1 MNTLPL
7 TLHKVLEYGL
17 GGDTWQG
24 FVNRYAEKYNQVEI
38 DGFKFEAPRLDYT
51 FSQLIASVGAKTL
64 PAYVDPESP
73 AYESALREIQ
83 GKTGN
88 IPTQKK
94 FYRLN
99 RVTVRQQLQLIQR
112 AQMASLPQ
120 DMQEVFIG
128 LLDEGT
134 DGLIGSYYNALT
146 HQRHQ
151 VVSTGKF
158 TIDNENN
165 PRGLKGITIDFGVA
179 SDHFD
184 TLSGTARWWTS
195 DEHTTANEGS
205 ASDPIKYL
213 KDKVKQIRR
222 KYHFIGKMTMEI
234 SQDLLDDMLAHS
246 KVLTKLGQ
254 ALYPTASTDAAALAI
269 AQNTNE
275 EVLIETLRKVIKV
288 DVIKVRD
295 SYAYVDAV
303 GVDADGQP
311 DIVTKEV
318 ANFDVHNIA
327 FVPADNI
334 GTIQG
339 VKPLTLGY
347 DADKVAEYDGG
358 RLVLTQRANPQTH
371 SLYIESESAQ
381 LCVPSVPQF
390 MFISTVTA

>member
-24 FVNRYAEKYNQVEI
+24 FVDRYAEKYNQVEI

-73 AYESALREIQ
+73 GYESALREIQ

-158 TIDNENN
+158 TIDNKNN
-165 PRGLKGITIDFGVA
+165 PRGLEGITIDFGVA
-179 SDHFD
+179 PDHFD
-184 TLSGTARWWTS
+184 TLSGNARWWVS

-205 ASDPIKYL
+205 TSDPIKYL

-222 KYHFIGKMTMEI
+222 KYHFIGKMAMEI
-234 SQDLLDDMLAHS
+234 SQDLLDDILTHS

-254 ALYPTASTDAAALAI
+254 ALYPTATDALAV

-303 GVDADGQP
+303 GVDADGDP
-311 DIVTKEV
+311 DIITKEV

-327 FVPADNI
+327 FVPVDNI

-347 DADKVAEYDGG
+347 DGDKVAEYDGG